1 MSKAFSELEKRI
13 ISSLLELDK
22 TEGLNVLGNVI
33 SSYLPNNYYLEVTSE
48 TDACLMLKSEDVERV
63 DLNLIESNLF
73 ELLITLF
80 SLFEYLKSQRYIYF
94 TGEYGSGYLGLVCAD
109 EQYVSCGFID
119 EELKKPLYEYTQGR
133 FFITETFKQ
142 FVVNGY
148 KTDSEIK
155 RREELRYT
163 RGALGI
169 TFIGLLA
176 SIFIPL
182 FSTTAIDIKN
192 DVIQTSSEHSTKQ
205 YIDKKL
211 SENKVLIDAI
221 VGDLEVLSNSFEQR
235 TNSIQQ
241 LNANE
246 IKTLRSSVQD
256 LESQLKDLS
265 DAIKVHGENAT

>member
-1 MSKAFSELEKRI
+1 MK
-13 ISSLLELDK
+13 
-22 TEGLNVLGNVI
+22 NLGI
-33 SSYLPNNYYLEVTSE
+33 
-48 TDACLMLKSEDVERV
+48 
-63 DLNLIESNLF
+63 
-73 ELLITLF
+73 
-80 SLFEYLKSQRYIYF
+80 
-94 TGEYGSGYLGLVCAD
+94 LG
-109 EQYVSCGFID
+109 
-119 EELKKPLYEYTQGR
+119 
-133 FFITETFKQ
+133 
-142 FVVNGY
+142 
-148 KTDSEIK
+148 
-155 RREELRYT
+155 
-163 RGALGI
+163 GALGI